1 MTKTGERI
9 MAIERSEKRKLM
21 ELKNVKMDFK
31 LGREQFHALDNIN
44 LDVFDSDF
52 ICLLGSSGCG
62 KTSLLNIMASY
73 VKPTEGTV
81 TFNGKPFLKPTSDVG
96 VVFQQAN
103 LFPWLSVYKNV
114 EFGLKQKKLS
124 KGERKDLVE
133 YYLEMVGLE
142 NAAQKLPYQLS
153 GGMQQ
158 RATIART
165 LAPDPKFVLFDEP
178 FSALDALTR
187 EKMQEHIKSLWKK
200 SNKSFLFITH
210 DVDEALYLGQRLVVM
225 QANPGRIISDYQNP
239 LMHRVEISASQIAK
253 ADGYDEIRRELI
265 SRIQSDEDVQISRIS
280 KAVLKAV

>member
-1 MTKTGERI
+1 MAAERK
-9 MAIERSEKRKLM
+9 EKKKLM
-21 ELKNVKMDFK
+21 ELKNVTMDFK
-31 LGREQFHALDNIN
+31 LGKGKFHALNNIN
-44 LDVFDSDF
+44 LDVFASDF

-62 KTSLLNIMASY
+62 KTSLLNIMAGY
-73 VKPTEGTV
+73 VKATEGTV
-81 TFNGKPFLKPTSDVG
+81 TFAGKPLTKPTSDVG
-96 VVFQQAN
+96 VVFQQPN
-103 LFPWLSVYKNV
+103 LFPWLNVYKNV

-124 KGERKDLVE
+124 KEERKDLVE

-142 NAAQKLPYQLS
+142 NAAQKLPHQLS

-187 EKMQEHIKSLWKK
+187 EKMQEHIKSIWKK

-225 QANPGRIISDYQNP
+225 QANPGRIISDYKNP
-239 LMHRVEISASQIAK
+239 LSRRVGISATQIAK
-253 ADGYDEIRRELI
+253 AEGYDEIRQGLI
-265 SRIQSDEDVQISRIS
+265 DRIQSEEDVRIGKLS
-280 KAVLKAV
+280 KAV